1 MGRTGVTICVD
12 TNVLVRAAV
21 RDDKALANKA
31 AKILE
36 EAELVAVPLSCL
48 CEFVWVLRSTYKF
61 TRTEIAASLTS
72 LVNASNV
79 VCNRQAVETGLAA
92 MRQGCDFADG
102 VILHEGSW
110 LGGETYVSSDEP
122 ALRFAAKLG
131 KKTLL
136 L

>member
-1 MGRTGVTICVD
+1 VTICVD

-79 VCNRQAVETGLAA
+79 VCNRQAVEAGLAA

-122 ALRFAAKLG
+122 AVRFAAKLG

>member
-110 LGGETYVSSDEP
+110 LGGETYVSSDEL
-122 ALRFAAKLG
+122 AVRFAAKLG

>member
-36 EAELVAVPLSCL
+36 EAERVAVPLSCL

-122 ALRFAAKLG
+122 AVRFAAKLG